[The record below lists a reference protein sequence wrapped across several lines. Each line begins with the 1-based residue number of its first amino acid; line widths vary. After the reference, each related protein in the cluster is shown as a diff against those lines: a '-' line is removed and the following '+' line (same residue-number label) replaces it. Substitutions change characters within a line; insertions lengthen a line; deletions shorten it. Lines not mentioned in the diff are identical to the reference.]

1 EGGGGGGG
9 NEGGGGEPGDL
20 EWATTEDR
28 AVRLRRGFHWG
39 YGLRI
44 RVFQLYR
51 FLVPT
56 LLWSLGLACL
66 DVYALKI
73 KRDLHNPVTATL
85 SLAAACSS
93 AGVTVLFARDVHF
106 CRTIPQFSCGRFEIS
121 VAFAFVTW
129 LLISLSSL
137 VMFWLLASV

>member
-1 EGGGGGGG
+1 RKEEEEEVEMKVVVGS
-9 NEGGGGEPGDL
+9 PGTWSGL
-20 EWATTEDR
+20 LLRTGQCVFAGASIGVMVSALGFSNYTAFWY
-28 AVRLRRGFHWG
+28 RL
-39 YGLRI
+39 
-44 RVFQLYR
+44 
-51 FLVPT
+51 
-56 LLWSLGLACL
+56 
-66 DVYALKI
+66 
-73 KRDLHNPVTATL
+73 VTATL